1 MNLASERST
10 DASKLADKMPTLP
23 PDVDDSAPTDEF
35 FMAVPKVFAPGL
47 EPEDRSASEAKTPSH
62 KGH

>member
-1 MNLASERST
+1 MNLASKRNA
-10 DASKLADKMPTLP
+10 DASKVADKIPTLP
-23 PDVDDSAPTDEF
+23 SEWDHPAALGGF

-47 EPEDRSASEAKTPSH
+47 EPNYRADKTDIPSPR